1 MGHDRDEELTPISPH
16 SPPPPTPITY
26 GRLTHERVE
35 EKAGC
40 NIFIIWPMLPG
51 SFNI

>member
-1 MGHDRDEELTPISPH
+1 MGHDRDEELTPFPPFP
-16 SPPPPTPITY
+16 SPPPITS

-35 EKAGC
+35 EEAGY